1 MPGTGS
7 TRPPLCSPACL
18 RGRREGGAPASLRGS
33 PTLASSLIPRG
44 AGLFPNS
51 SSSPPPPTAAGEPGA
66 PGGGAQRRPS
76 PDPAALAPLPPAAV
90 VGAGLGGSAVAYF
103 LQQHFGPQ
111 VQLDVYEPAG
121 VGGRLATVTVNKQ
134 QYESRG
140 ASIHALSLHMLDFV
154 KILGERGHPSAWR
167 PPSLSRGG
175 LGCSPPRPGPCA
187 WGSGEGCFQS
197 TSAPQAC
204 GHPLAVPV
212 PQPCRPLEE
221 KGTGWRSRSSGRG
234 VLVELAGGRG
244 GGHKLPPVCPSRQR
258 QLHGILSM

>member
-175 LGCSPPRPGPCA
+175 AGVLPPPPRAVRLGQRGGLLPVHIGTPGVRSPSCCPCA
-187 WGSGEGCFQS
+187 P
-197 TSAPQAC
+197 A
-204 GHPLAVPV
+204 L
-212 PQPCRPLEE
+212 
-221 KGTGWRSRSSGRG
+221 SSPGRERDG
-234 VLVELAGGRG
+234 VAQQIIRARGPGGIGRGRG
-244 GGHKLPPVCPSRQR
+244 GGSQTPTS
-258 QLHGILSM
+258 LSQ